1 MKKLKI
7 GFVVDD
13 TLDKTDGVQQYV
25 LTVGSWLAKNGHEV
39 HYIVGQTKRTDIPNI
54 HSVARNVAVK
64 FNQNNLSIPLPANG
78 KKIRQL
84 LQHLDLDILHIQAP
98 YSPMMAAKVIRLA
111 PEKTK
116 IIGTFHILPFS
127 RFERIATHIL
137 GMFMRRNVRR
147 ISVMLAVSEP
157 ARQFA
162 EETYRLPARVIPNA
176 VDIAQFQSN
185 MVADAKKPKII
196 KIVFLGRLVPRKG
209 AVELLQAVAQLPK
222 EYKEQVRI
230 FIGGKGPLTQT
241 LEGIIHTNKL
251 DAIVE
256 LVGFV
261 DESKKADFLG
271 SADIA
276 VFPSISGES
285 FGIVLIEAM
294 AAGAGVVIGGD
305 NPGYRTVLGDCP
317 ECIIDPK
324 NVDLFSDKLLQF
336 MSDTS
341 LRQNI
346 HHKQQRALQNY
357 DIQRIGPRLLKEYQR
372 KIAEIIDL

>member
-1 MKKLKI
+1 MKKLRI

-25 LTVGSWLAKNGHEV
+25 LTVGSWLAKNGHEA

-147 ISVMLAVSEP
+147 ISAMLAVSEP

-162 EETYRLPARVIPNA
+162 EETYRLPVRVIPNA

-185 MVADAKKPKII
+185 MVANAKKPRII
-196 KIVFLGRLVPRKG
+196 KVVFLGRLVPRKG

-222 EYKEQVRI
+222 EYKEQVQI
-230 FIGGKGPLTQT
+230 IIGGKGPLMQT
-241 LEGIIHTNKL
+241 LEGIIHANKL
-251 DAIVE
+251 DAFVK

-305 NPGYRTVLGDCP
+305 NPGYRTVLDDCP
-317 ECIIDPK
+317 ECLIDPK

-336 MSDTS
+336 MSDAS

-357 DIQRIGPRLLKEYQR
+357 DIQRVGPRLLKEYQR
-372 KIAEIIDL
+372 IIAEKIDL